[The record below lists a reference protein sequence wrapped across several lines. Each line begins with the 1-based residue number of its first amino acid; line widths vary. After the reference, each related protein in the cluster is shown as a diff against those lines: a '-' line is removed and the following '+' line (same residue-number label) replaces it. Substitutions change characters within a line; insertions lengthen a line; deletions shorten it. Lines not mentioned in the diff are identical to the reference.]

1 MQVWDERPA
10 RESLWVLLWDQ
21 PHANSTADHL
31 VAPTIGPG
39 TGKDSTGGPGSPTSH
54 LSWKRESREAAWRQ
68 GRGLQESLQARGHVV
83 MGVGWYSWGL
93 SERWQ
98 LGKLGVPFAPPSL
111 SPQAGAEL
119 GKESLPMP
127 NAFWGHPGVGGTVGP
142 LSRPAG
148 NLAEELALGLAGPW
162 AGRSSLK

>member
-1 MQVWDERPA
+1 
-10 RESLWVLLWDQ
+10 
-21 PHANSTADHL
+21 
-31 VAPTIGPG
+31 
-39 TGKDSTGGPGSPTSH
+39 
-54 LSWKRESREAAWRQ
+54 
-68 GRGLQESLQARGHVV
+68 

-148 NLAEELALGLAGPW
+148 NLAEELALGLAG
-162 AGRSSLK
+162 ALGRQVLFEVTLSKLSLSLWEESSSGGAERMK